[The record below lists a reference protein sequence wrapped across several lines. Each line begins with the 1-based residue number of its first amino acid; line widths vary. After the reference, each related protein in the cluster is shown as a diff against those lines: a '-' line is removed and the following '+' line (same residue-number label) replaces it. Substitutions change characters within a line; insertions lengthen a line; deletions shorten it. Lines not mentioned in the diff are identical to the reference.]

1 MARMGPVLWFLV
13 LGSAAYGA
21 SRTLP
26 LGDAR
31 RGREVFL
38 ARECV
43 VCHSINGEG
52 GKAGPDLG
60 RSLGPGFAP
69 YRLTGLLWDH
79 APGMWDAMRKRNMPV
94 PEVSQREAADLFAYL
109 YAEQFIERR
118 GNAGQGRRVFRS
130 KQCELCHGLTQP
142 ARQGSRP
149 VVESPAIEDALDLA
163 SAVWNRAPQMRSAL
177 DAAKIPYPK
186 LTAAELTDLVA
197 YLKDLPSAKPAQTG
211 SPRPSAEIGQRIYAA
226 KSCAGCHTGSNSLE
240 SRPTLFTFSD
250 FSATLWNH
258 AFRVPAKPAPLAD
271 TEMEQLV
278 SYLVSMQFFQ
288 ERGDLARGRKV
299 YESKRCGLCHDDPSS
314 GAPAHSG
321 MGGRMTSFD
330 IFAAL
335 WKHGPAMLQKMRERK
350 FVWPRFTGSEMAD
363 LSAYLHGLELK
374 KRPSGTSGPP
384 ERSNQPVP

>member
-1 MARMGPVLWFLV
+1 
-13 LGSAAYGA
+13 
-21 SRTLP
+21 
-26 LGDAR
+26 
-31 RGREVFL
+31 
-38 ARECV
+38 
-43 VCHSINGEG
+43 
-52 GKAGPDLG
+52 
-60 RSLGPGFAP
+60 
-69 YRLTGLLWDH
+69 
-79 APGMWDAMRKRNMPV
+79 
-94 PEVSQREAADLFAYL
+94 
-109 YAEQFIERR
+109 
-118 GNAGQGRRVFRS
+118 
-130 KQCELCHGLTQP
+130 
-142 ARQGSRP
+142 
-149 VVESPAIEDALDLA
+149 
-163 SAVWNRAPQMRSAL
+163 MRSAL

-197 YLKDLPSAKPAQTG
+197 YLKDVPSEKHAQTG
-211 SPRPSAEIGQRIYAA
+211 SLQPSAEIGGRIYAA
-226 KSCAGCHTGSNSLE
+226 KSCAGCHTGPNSLE

-258 AFRVPAKPAPLAD
+258 PFRVPAKPAPLAD

-288 ERGDLARGRKV
+288 ERGDLGRGRKI
-299 YESKRCGLCHDDPSS
+299 YENKRCGSCHDDPSS

-330 IFAAL
+330 IFAGV

-384 ERSNQPVP
+384 ERFNQPAP